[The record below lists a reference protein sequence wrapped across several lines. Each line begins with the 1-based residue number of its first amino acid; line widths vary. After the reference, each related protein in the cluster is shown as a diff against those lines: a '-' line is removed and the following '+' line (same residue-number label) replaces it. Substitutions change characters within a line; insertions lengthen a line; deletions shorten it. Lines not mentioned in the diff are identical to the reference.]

1 MFKTNESMTD
11 RIIRVVIG
19 VVMIAIFFLF
29 PGLLGAWNWLWWIG
43 IVPLATRPDRLVCP
57 VPGVRHLD
65 QQGRIGALHLY

>member
-29 PGLLGAWNWLWWIG
+29 PGLLGAWNWLWLIG
-43 IVPLATRPDRLVCP
+43 VVPLATGL
-57 VPGVRHLD
+57 
-65 QQGRIGALHLY
+65 IGWCALYQVLGISTNKAE